1 MSPHRSSARQA
12 GDSTLLSDRSGVPI
26 VVRVDQDAADRL
38 GVPLDTLV
46 ASVNRARFA
55 HRLKV
60 WGKHAD
66 GRPVFRLREL
76 EALLNEAE
84 VAGG

>member
-38 GVPLDTLV
+38 GVALDRLHATV
-46 ASVNRARFA
+46 TAAIRAG
-55 HRLKV
+55 RLQK